1 MKRKLLLITLLLTLM
16 LVWGGVTSA
25 QDTVTVHYWHTH
37 SDAETA
43 NLDELISTFEQA
55 NPGITIDAT
64 RYAYDDFKQALLT
77 GIAGGEAPD
86 VARLDIVWVPEFA
99 DLGALQTMDDIYP
112 DFNTVKDGFFPGPLT
127 TTHWNGHYWGLPL
140 DTNTQ
145 VLLYNKA
152 EFDAAGLQPPT
163 TVAEFA
169 DDACK
174 LTKGTD
180 QYGYAM
186 GGTYFWAIAPL
197 FYAQGGKITDDAV
210 TTADGYVNSDAS
222 VAAFQTVVDLYNKG
236 CLSPNL
242 LGGGVATDAG
252 HATGLYS
259 MIIDGPWM
267 VDIYKGSYPDFKVNF
282 APIPNGPD
290 GTTSSV
296 VGGEDVVMFAGTPN
310 QEAALKWVQF
320 LVSEDTQ
327 KAMAQV
333 GQIPVL
339 NSLVGNADLPAHFQV
354 FMEQLKTAQART
366 PTPKWSDIDNSL
378 NNAFQYML
386 RGEKTA
392 RQALDD
398 AAVEIDTLLAGGTP
412 QS

>member
-1 MKRKLLLITLLLTLM
+1 
-16 LVWGGVTSA
+16 
-25 QDTVTVHYWHTH
+25 
-37 SDAETA
+37 
-43 NLDELISTFEQA
+43 
-55 NPGITIDAT
+55 
-64 RYAYDDFKQALLT
+64 
-77 GIAGGEAPD
+77 
-86 VARLDIVWVPEFA
+86 
-99 DLGALQTMDDIYP
+99 
-112 DFNTVKDGFFPGPLT
+112 
-127 TTHWNGHYWGLPL
+127 
-140 DTNTQ
+140 
-145 VLLYNKA
+145 
-152 EFDAAGLQPPT
+152 
-163 TVAEFA
+163 VAEFA

-210 TTADGYVNSDAS
+210 TTADGYVNSDTS
-222 VAAFQTVVDLYNKG
+222 VAAFQTVVDLYNKN
-236 CLSPNL
+236 CLSPSL
-242 LGGGVATDAG
+242 LGGGVGTADG

-267 VDIYKGSYPDFKVNF
+267 VDIYKSGYPDFPVSF
-282 APIPNGPD
+282 APIPDGAD

-310 QEAALKWVQF
+310 QDAAIKWMQF

-339 NSLVGNADLPAHFQV
+339 NSLVGNADLPPYFQV
-354 FMEQLKTAQART
+354 FMEQLQTAQART

-392 RQALDD
+392 KQALDD